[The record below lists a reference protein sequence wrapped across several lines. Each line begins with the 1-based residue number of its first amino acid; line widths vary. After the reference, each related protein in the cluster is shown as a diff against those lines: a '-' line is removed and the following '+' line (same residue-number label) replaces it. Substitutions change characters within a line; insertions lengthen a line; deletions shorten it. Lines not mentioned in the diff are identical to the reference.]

1 MNPSHRRFFSRIV
14 LLLLVAGLIA
24 LALGGYLTPLTRL
37 STMPFLRT
45 QEWLAVRYAALR
57 DYLTAPQDVTALRQR
72 NQQLEAEV
80 ARLQTEVVSLQQQLA
95 EAKVLAALLDFARAH
110 PTNQYKAARVIGQ
123 DPSPFVHYVI
133 INRGSD
139 DGIRPGMPVVSPE
152 GLVGYV
158 DAVIPQAARVRLI
171 TDPGSRVDVRVKPAN
186 VDAVLQGSI
195 TGELTLNML
204 PLDAKVQPGNLV
216 LTSGLGGRF
225 PADLLVGQVVSTRK
239 QPFAL
244 FQEAAVQPVVD
255 FTRLDIVL
263 IIVNFQ
269 PVDITPLME
278 QP

>member
-1 MNPSHRRFFSRIV
+1 MNLSQRRLFSRIV
-14 LLLLVAGLIA
+14 LLLVVAGLLA

-37 STMPFLRT
+37 TTMPFLRA
-45 QEWLAVRYAALR
+45 QEWLALRYAALR
-57 DYLTAPQDVTALRQR
+57 DYLTAPQDVAALRQR

-123 DPSPFVHYVI
+123 DPSPFLHYVI
-133 INRGSD
+133 VNRGSD
-139 DGIRPGMPVVSPE
+139 DGIRPGMPVVSAE

-186 VDAVLQGSI
+186 VDAVLQGSL

-204 PLDAKVQPGNLV
+204 PLDANVQPGNLV

-239 QPFAL
+239 QAFAL

-255 FTRLDIVL
+255 FGRLDIVL

>member
-1 MNPSHRRFFSRIV
+1 MNSSNQRLFSRIV
-14 LLLLVAGLIA
+14 LLLVVVGLIA

-37 STMPFLRT
+37 STTPFLRA
-45 QEWLAVRYAALR
+45 QEWLAIRYAALR
-57 DYLTAPQDVTALRQR
+57 DYLTAPQDVAALRQR

-123 DPSPFVHYVI
+123 DPSPFLHYVI
-133 INRGSD
+133 VNRGSD

-186 VDAVLQGSI
+186 VDAVLQGSV

-204 PLDAKVQPGNLV
+204 PLDANVQPGNLV

-239 QPFAL
+239 QAFAL

-255 FTRLDIVL
+255 FARLDIVL

>member
-1 MNPSHRRFFSRIV
+1 MNLFQRRTFSRLV
-14 LLLLVAGLIA
+14 LLLVVAGLVA

-37 STMPFLRT
+37 STAPFLRA

-57 DYLTAPQDVTALRQR
+57 DYLTAPQDVAALRQR
-72 NQQLEAEV
+72 NQALEAEV
-80 ARLQTEVVSLQQQLA
+80 ARLQTEIVALQQQLA

-123 DPSPFVHYVI
+123 DPSPFLHYVI
-133 INRGSD
+133 VNRGSD

-186 VDAVLQGSI
+186 VDAVLQGSV

-204 PLDAKVQPGNLV
+204 PLDAKVEPGNLV

-225 PADLLVGQVVSTRK
+225 PADILVGQVVSTRK
-239 QPFAL
+239 QAFAL

-255 FTRLDIVL
+255 FGRLDIVL

-269 PVDITPLME
+269 PVDLTPLLE

>member
-1 MNPSHRRFFSRIV
+1 MNSSNQRLFSRIV
-14 LLLLVAGLIA
+14 LLLVVVGLIA

-37 STMPFLRT
+37 STTPFLSA
-45 QEWLAVRYAALR
+45 QEWLAIRYAALR
-57 DYLTAPQDVTALRQR
+57 DYLTAPQDVAALRQR

-123 DPSPFVHYVI
+123 DPSPFLHYVI
-133 INRGSD
+133 VNRGSD

-186 VDAVLQGSI
+186 VDAVLQGSV

-239 QPFAL
+239 QAFAL

-255 FTRLDIVL
+255 FARLDIVL

>member
-1 MNPSHRRFFSRIV
+1 MNSSNQRLFSRIV
-14 LLLLVAGLIA
+14 LLLVVVGLIA

-37 STMPFLRT
+37 STTPFLRA
-45 QEWLAVRYAALR
+45 QEWLAIRYAALR
-57 DYLTAPQDVTALRQR
+57 DYLTAPQDVAALRQR

-123 DPSPFVHYVI
+123 DPSPFLHYVI
-133 INRGSD
+133 VNRGSD

-186 VDAVLQGSI
+186 VDAVLQGSV

-239 QPFAL
+239 QAFAL

-255 FTRLDIVL
+255 FARLDIVL